1 MSTIDY
7 FKYKALLAELET
19 LKETKGP
26 ITKFINKVYS
36 LSESLSTLP
45 DNREST
51 RYAFMLITKA
61 ISYSAGVRSAN
72 KKITNTL
79 DNTARNLTNSKE
91 VTHLNVLE
99 TYEFWKDTLNFY
111 PNTLEDLH
119 RIEEILEIINGKKFY
134 YISVYGIRA
143 LSGLDYNYA
152 GLFKL
157 YLIAAFGPD
166 SLILKSLSN
175 KTSIDTA
182 QTISVLEEHLHKI
195 KIILEEAHEQH
206 SRGSTAV

>member
-26 ITKFINKVYS
+26 ITKFINRVYS
-36 LSESLSTLP
+36 LSNELSILA
-45 DNREST
+45 DYREST
-51 RYAFMLITKA
+51 RHAFILITKA
-61 ISYSAGVRSAN
+61 ISYSSGVRSVN
-72 KKITNTL
+72 KKITNAL
-79 DNTARNLTNSKE
+79 NNTEKGLTNFKE
-91 VTHLNVLE
+91 VTSLNILE
-99 TYEFWKDTLNFY
+99 TYEFWKNTINFY
-111 PNTLEDLH
+111 PTNLEDLH
-119 RIEEILEIINGKKFY
+119 RIEKILEVINEKKSY

-143 LSGLDYNYA
+143 LSDLDYNYM

-157 YLIAAFGPD
+157 YLIATFGPD
-166 SLILKSLSN
+166 SLILKNLNN
-175 KTSIDTA
+175 KTNIDTA

-206 SRGSTAV
+206 SRGSTTI